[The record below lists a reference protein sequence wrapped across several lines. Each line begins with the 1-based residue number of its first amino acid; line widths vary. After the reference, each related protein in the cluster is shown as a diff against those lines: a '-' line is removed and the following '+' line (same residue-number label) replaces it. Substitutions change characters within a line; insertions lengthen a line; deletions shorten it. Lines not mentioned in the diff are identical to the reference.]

1 MIRRPPR
8 STLFPYTTLFRS
20 SPDLDTVMYAF
31 AGRLDAMRGW
41 GVADDTF
48 RCLEAMGDLG
58 AETWFNLGDRDLA
71 THLYRTRALGDGTPL
86 SAVTAELCRRLGVA
100 ARILPMSDDP
110 VRTRVRTPDGWLS
123 FQEYFV
129 REKAQ
134 VRVLDVEYAGAAASR
149 PAPGV
154 LEAIREADLVVVCPS
169 NPVTSVGPVLAVPG
183 MAQALA
189 AVRSRVVAVSPI
201 VGGAAVSGPAGELMR
216 ARGAPRARSGD
227 AERRLGRPPR
237 RAPRRR
243 LGRHARPRG
252 CRTRRGLRRRAAR
265 LARPG
270 GEFESHLGGRV
281 RPGRGRATGRTR
293 LPYRAGRRALGD
305 RRRDSCARRRG
316 GGRRARGCP
325 LALRARH
332 ARRGA
337 HASRHDA
344 AQVRRALVPEPPR
357 GGARPRPRT
366 AGHGPPRPR
375 PRRGRARRCRGARD
389 RGRYHRE
396 RPRRPRVGVRRRE
409 VREAAATV
417 SSVPSPPRYEVIGI
431 EGIPEVRP
439 GDDIARL
446 IVEAAARQFTPLAG
460 GDLLVVGQ
468 KIVSK
473 AEGRIVRLADVT
485 PSPVALAMAAGLG
498 RDPRLVEVI
507 LRESR
512 RVVRMDQGVLLTE
525 TP

>member
-1 MIRRPPR
+1 MRVTALAGGTGAAKLLRGLASARPQHEL
-8 STLFPYTTLFRS
+8 TIIGNTGDDTEIWGLHV
-20 SPDLDTVMYAF
+20 SPDLDTVMYAL

-86 SAVTAELCRRLGVA
+86 SAVTTELCRRLGVA

-216 ARGAPRARSGD
+216 ARGLPVSPVGVAAAYAPWLGTLVIDRSDAARVP
-227 AERRLGRPPR
+227 ELERLG
-237 RAPRRR
+237 
-243 LGRHARPRG
+243 
-252 CRTRRGLRRRAAR
+252 
-265 LARPG
+265 
-270 GEFESHLGGRV
+270 V
-281 RPGRGRATGRTR
+281 RPV
-293 LPYRAGRRALGD
+293 
-305 RRRDSCARRRG
+305 
-316 GGRRARGCP
+316 
-325 LALRARH
+325 LADILMT
-332 ARRGA
+332 
-337 HASRHDA
+337 D
-344 AQVRRALVPEPPR
+344 
-357 GGARPRPRT
+357 
-366 AGHGPPRPR
+366 
-375 PRRGRARRCRGARD
+375 RD
-389 RGRYHRE
+389 RE
-396 RPRRPRVGVRRRE
+396 
-409 VREAAATV
+409 
-417 SSVPSPPRYEVIGI
+417 I
-431 EGIPEVRP
+431 
-439 GDDIARL
+439 
-446 IVEAAARQFTPLAG
+446 
-460 GDLLVVGQ
+460 
-468 KIVSK
+468 
-473 AEGRIVRLADVT
+473 
-485 PSPVALAMAAGLG
+485 ALAQLMLAA
-498 RDPRLVEVI
+498 
-507 LRESR
+507 
-512 RVVRMDQGVLLTE
+512 
-525 TP
+525 

>member
-1 MIRRPPR
+1 MRVTALAGGTGAAKLLRGLASARPR
-8 STLFPYTTLFRS
+8 HELTIIGNTGDDTEIWGLHV
-20 SPDLDTVMYAF
+20 SPDLDTVMYAL

-216 ARGAPRARSGD
+216 ARGLPVSPVGVAAAYAPWLGTLVIDRSDAARVP
-227 AERRLGRPPR
+227 ELERLG
-237 RAPRRR
+237 
-243 LGRHARPRG
+243 
-252 CRTRRGLRRRAAR
+252 
-265 LARPG
+265 
-270 GEFESHLGGRV
+270 V
-281 RPGRGRATGRTR
+281 RPV
-293 LPYRAGRRALGD
+293 
-305 RRRDSCARRRG
+305 
-316 GGRRARGCP
+316 
-325 LALRARH
+325 LADILMT
-332 ARRGA
+332 
-337 HASRHDA
+337 D
-344 AQVRRALVPEPPR
+344 
-357 GGARPRPRT
+357 
-366 AGHGPPRPR
+366 
-375 PRRGRARRCRGARD
+375 RD
-389 RGRYHRE
+389 RE
-396 RPRRPRVGVRRRE
+396 
-409 VREAAATV
+409 
-417 SSVPSPPRYEVIGI
+417 I
-431 EGIPEVRP
+431 
-439 GDDIARL
+439 
-446 IVEAAARQFTPLAG
+446 
-460 GDLLVVGQ
+460 
-468 KIVSK
+468 
-473 AEGRIVRLADVT
+473 
-485 PSPVALAMAAGLG
+485 ALAQLMLAA
-498 RDPRLVEVI
+498 
-507 LRESR
+507 
-512 RVVRMDQGVLLTE
+512 
-525 TP
+525 